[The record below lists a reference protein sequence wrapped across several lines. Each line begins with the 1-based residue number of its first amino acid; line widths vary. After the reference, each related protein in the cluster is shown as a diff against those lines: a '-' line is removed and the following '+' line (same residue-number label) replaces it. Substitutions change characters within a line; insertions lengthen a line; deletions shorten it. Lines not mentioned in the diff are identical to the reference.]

1 MLLPVTSRCGPTFRV
16 SASIFDGNSPFSHPP
31 HRGIIRAAMRTDF
44 AFVGVLLVAAF
55 LLMGVAL
62 VAAALLRPKK
72 PNKDKLS
79 TYECGME
86 TVGDAWVQFRVQY
99 YLFALIFVLFD
110 VGGVLLFPVA
120 VAYNQMPAWTALVIS
135 LFALTLLASL
145 MYAWRKG
152 VLEWD

>member
-1 MLLPVTSRCGPTFRV
+1 
-16 SASIFDGNSPFSHPP
+16 
-31 HRGIIRAAMRTDF
+31 MRTDF
-44 AFVGVLLVAAF
+44 AFVGTMLIAAV

-62 VAAALLRPKK
+62 VGAALLRPKK
-72 PNKDKLS
+72 PTKAKLE

-110 VGGVLLFPVA
+110 VGGVLLFPFA
-120 VAYNQMPAWTALVIS
+120 VAFQQVPLYSVFIVT
-135 LFALTLLASL
+135 LFALTLLGAL
-145 MYAWRKG
+145 LYAWRKG